1 MTTARLSDKDG
12 QYLVSLSGHAESGP
26 KGEDIVCAAIS
37 SLVLAY
43 ASYVQ
48 DEGGVTVD
56 TFRVDN
62 GDVDIRCSGNTDK
75 LQPAFDMLLAG
86 LIGIEASHE
95 KNLKVF
101 LYG

>member
-1 MTTARLSDKDG
+1 MTEARLSDHG
-12 QYLVSLSGHAESGP
+12 GIYRVRVVGHAESGP
-26 KGEDIVCAAIS
+26 KGADIVCAAVS

-48 DEGGVTVD
+48 DAEGVTVD
-56 TFRVDN
+56 TFRVDS
-62 GDVDIRCSGNTDK
+62 GDVEIRCSGNMDK

-86 LIGIEASHE
+86 LMGIESSHE